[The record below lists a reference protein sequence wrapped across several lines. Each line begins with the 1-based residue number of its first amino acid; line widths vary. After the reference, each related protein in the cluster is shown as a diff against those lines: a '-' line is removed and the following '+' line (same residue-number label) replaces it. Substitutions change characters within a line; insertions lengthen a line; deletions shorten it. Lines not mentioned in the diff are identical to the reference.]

1 MNYHIITQD
10 KFFNSYIEDIYEL
23 NLEKENFF
31 LVQGNPNE
39 DPYLTTNRKVEY
51 LSNDKEYIIEK
62 LQTLSP
68 NDKLF
73 VSWYCNTIAEAI
85 MESKIPN
92 PLYVYVM
99 GGEFYANPWE
109 WHSSWL
115 YNEKTYNKFKKI
127 GYIPSIKWT
136 RRNPLHWGRIIDD
149 FKYLNSWKKQC
160 TLTYQNKLKQIERI
174 DYIVLPKES
183 IGEYN
188 LLKELYP
195 TLRAE
200 HKYGLYDQNFDM
212 ASKMSTKIENDKPY
226 KILLG
231 NSADPTNNHVD
242 GMMFIKKKLNDD
254 YKLYTVLSY
263 GSELGKMWAMDCGNN
278 LFGDNFYPIDDYMNR
293 QEYLEFLNRMDV
305 VVMYHNRQQAVGN
318 IMTSLVLGKPVF
330 MKSSNVVY
338 QLLKEIGVKT
348 IYGVNEINKKKLSY
362 YIDDAKKYRNETV
375 KLIKKAYSK
384 EQRLM
389 YLKELLMK

>member
-23 NLEKENFF
+23 HLEKENFF
-31 LVQGNPNE
+31 WVQGNPNE
-39 DPYLTTNRKVEY
+39 NPYLTTNRKVEY
-51 LSNDKEYIIEK
+51 LTNDKEYIIEK
-62 LQTLSP
+62 LRTLSP

-115 YNEKTYNKFKKI
+115 YNEKTYNQFKKI

-160 TLTYQNKLKQIERI
+160 TLTYQDKLKQIERI
-174 DYIVLPKES
+174 DYIVLPKEA

-188 LLKELYP
+188 LLRELYP

-212 ASKMSTKIENDKPY
+212 ASKMSTKIENGKSY

-242 GMMFIKKKLNDD
+242 GMMLIKKKLNDD

-263 GSELGKMWAMDCGNN
+263 GSELGKKWAMDCGNN
-278 LFGDNFYPIDDYMNR
+278 LFGDNFYPIVDFMNR
-293 QEYLEFLNRMDV
+293 YEYLEFLNRMDV
-305 VVMYHNRQQAVGN
+305 VVMFHNRQQAVGN

-330 MKSSNVVY
+330 MKPSSVVY
-338 QLLKEIGVKT
+338 QMLKNIGLKT
-348 IYGVNEINKKKLSY
+348 VYDVYDIDKKNLSY
-362 YIDDAKKYRNETV
+362 YIEKAKEHRNETIE
-375 KLIKKAYSK
+375 LIKEIYSK

-389 YLKELLMK
+389 YLIDLLIK

>member
-31 LVQGNPNE
+31 WVQGNPNE

-51 LSNDKEYIIEK
+51 LTNNKEYIIEK
-62 LQTLSP
+62 LRTLSP

-99 GGEFYANPWE
+99 GGEFYADPWG
-109 WHSSWL
+109 WHCNWL
-115 YNEKTYNKFKKI
+115 YDKKTYQQLMKA
-127 GYIPSIKWT
+127 GYVPSIKWT
-136 RRNPLHWGRIIDD
+136 RRNPLHWCRIIDD
-149 FKYLNSWKKQC
+149 IKRIKQWKDQVK
-160 TLTYQNKLKQIERI
+160 I
-174 DYIVLPKES
+174 DYAKKLQEIASIDYLVLPKQAE
-183 IGEYN
+183 GE
-188 LLKELYP
+188 LKLIKSLYP
-195 TLRAE
+195 TFRAQ
-200 HKYGLYDQNFDM
+200 HVYGTFDQNFDL
-212 ASKMSTKIENDKPY
+212 ASKMSTKIENDKSY
-226 KILLG
+226 NILLG

-242 GMMFIKKKLNDD
+242 GMMLIKKKLNDD

-263 GSELGKMWAMDCGNN
+263 GSELGKKWAMDCGNN
-278 LFGDNFYPIDDYMNR
+278 LFGDNFYPIVDFMNR
-293 QEYLEFLNRMDV
+293 HEYLEFLNNMDV

-362 YIDDAKKYRNETV
+362 YIEDAKKYRNETV
-375 KLIKKAYSK
+375 ELIKKVYSK